1 MNILKINIPKRTV
14 DVDEVTIDE
23 EKSKKISWFR
33 YLINSLKMDCL
44 FLKKTTVSNA
54 EQKTSEV
61 LQV

>member
-1 MNILKINIPKRTV
+1 MSVLKINIPKKTI
-14 DVDEVTIDE
+14 DVDEVTVDE
-23 EKSKKISWFR
+23 EKSKSISWFR

>member
-1 MNILKINIPKRTV
+1 MAILKISIPKKTV
-14 DVDEVTIDE
+14 DVEE
-23 EKSKKISWFR
+23 EKTKAISWFR

>member
-23 EKSKKISWFR
+23 EKSKKISWVR
-33 YLINSLKMDCL
+33 YIINSLKMDCL

>member
-1 MNILKINIPKRTV
+1 MAILKISIPKKTV
-14 DVDEVTIDE
+14 DVDEVAVEE
-23 EKSKKISWFR
+23 EKTKAISWFR

>member
-1 MNILKINIPKRTV
+1 MTVLKINIPKRTV
-14 DVDEVTIDE
+14 DVDE

-33 YLINSLKMDCL
+33 FIINSLKMDCL

-54 EQKTSEV
+54 EQKTTEV

>member
-1 MNILKINIPKRTV
+1 MTVLKINIPKRTI
-14 DVDEVTIDE
+14 DVDEVTVDE

-54 EQKTSEV
+54 EQKTTEV

>member
-1 MNILKINIPKRTV
+1 MTVLKINIPKRTI
-14 DVDEVTIDE
+14 DVDEVTVDE

-33 YLINSLKMDCL
+33 FIINLLKMDCL

-54 EQKTSEV
+54 EQKTTEV